1 MLQAGAWWAG
11 ESRGSVGAGGG
22 SNAKGR
28 ARGSTFS
35 APGTPMPRVYK
46 PGVRAELKTLLLP
59 RAPAAGGLPNGQPPR
74 RPGRPREPRGGG
86 SGPPWWLA
94 GPPHPP
100 IRGPLPR
107 GLRKVGLEGRQLSLR
122 PDARCPR
129 SHSQPRA
136 TGFLSLPCL
145 ELLHGAPVPSAWK
158 SNLLRLPGP
167 FPSDPIPFVFV
178 PPPATCRH
186 RVVTRSEPPKVTNR
200 DVKETGR
207 PRRRDPPSSRGR
219 LRADAPSSGEPSSCA
234 PCEPLPLRHRG
245 TLSVGH
251 GTRPPVPCPK
261 SSPRVCVDQTVSFLS
276 TTSVSFFS
284 FSQHR
289 DRRTV
294 GRSVANSLWVNI
306 RNRPLKHR

>member
-35 APGTPMPRVYK
+35 APGTPMPRVCK

-74 RPGRPREPRGGG
+74 RPGRPCEPRGGG

-107 GLRKVGLEGRQLSLR
+107 GLRKVGLEGRQLSLG

-186 RVVTRSEPPKVTNR
+186 RV
-200 DVKETGR
+200 
-207 PRRRDPPSSRGR
+207 
-219 LRADAPSSGEPSSCA
+219 
-234 PCEPLPLRHRG
+234 
-245 TLSVGH
+245 
-251 GTRPPVPCPK
+251 
-261 SSPRVCVDQTVSFLS
+261 SPDLNHQ
-276 TTSVSFFS
+276 
-284 FSQHR
+284 
-289 DRRTV
+289 
-294 GRSVANSLWVNI
+294 
-306 RNRPLKHR
+306 K